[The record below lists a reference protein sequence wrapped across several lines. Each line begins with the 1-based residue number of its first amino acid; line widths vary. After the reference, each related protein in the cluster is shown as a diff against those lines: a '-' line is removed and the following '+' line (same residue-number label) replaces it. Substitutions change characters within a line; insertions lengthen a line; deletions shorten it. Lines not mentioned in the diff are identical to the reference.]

1 MAVMTASA
9 QGNFSAKANALRQQ
23 YQQEAA
29 KTRAS
34 GEATDA
40 TASFV
45 VICKSDASPVAVGER
60 LKALGATVSGVFG
73 RSITVS
79 IPIEKI
85 DAMAQTE
92 GVLLID
98 VGTKGDARTDTSRKV
113 TQVDEVLSGKGAQ
126 LPQAYT
132 GKGVVIGLIDT
143 GFDFTHPGFK
153 DKDGNLR
160 IKAVYLAGNTE
171 VPQEKVTVTKTDKT
185 GASTQVE
192 LQPGIVT
199 DPKVILDTLKVRDH
213 STTLHG
219 THCAYITAGTP
230 IDGITGNTGGLLGGM
245 APDAELILCTPQ
257 PKGDFVEKYDEDAT
271 IAYSS
276 YFDFLKYYAQKNDKE
291 LVLSWSENNHL
302 GWHNGTSPT
311 SQLCGDFAKDNVMM
325 LCASNEGNSNLHIHR
340 NVAVGDSLNFALF
353 SNTTK
358 GIYYLKSTK
367 PIRVRVGFYDYVAGK
382 ELYSYPL
389 SLTTGK
395 QVSDTLN
402 IQAGEIPGLEEFLAT
417 FPPEEQEIYRA
428 VKAEVEKYIAS
439 GSVTVLVSQGTTLE
453 SAQSD
458 KTFAYT
464 EVLLLCDAKF
474 RMKDDFPYGL
484 TLHIT
489 PLEEEA
495 EAYCWND
502 NCELVKS
509 GIYEVGTN
517 ECSMGDFNT
526 SGLPVT
532 VGAYIANNVV
542 KTADG
547 KSNTDT
553 SFKTIGDIASFSSYG
568 TDLAGHK
575 YPDLC
580 TPGTCIYSAVNSFY
594 PESENH
600 PAVAKKA
607 FTGQFEGQTTERTYE
622 WCAASGTSMSTPV
635 SAGIVALWLQAARD
649 KGKKLTSA
657 DIKEIAAKTSDNDE
671 FTQAKPERFG
681 SGKLNAYKG
690 LLYVLGLYDPSGIST
705 VSTHQPAGA
714 TFRVSGDLLY
724 ADGVADGTPASL
736 YNLQGVLVSQTTVE
750 GGAISLAGLQ
760 KGVYAVQLGSL
771 GSTLIR
777 K

>member
-1 MAVMTASA
+1 MTASA
-9 QGNFSAKANALRQQ
+9 QDNFSAKANALRQQ
-23 YQQEAA
+23 YQTEAA
-29 KTRAS
+29 KTRAA
-34 GEATDA
+34 GEASDTM
-40 TASFV
+40 ASFV

-73 RSITVS
+73 RSISVS
-79 IPIEKI
+79 IPVEKI

-92 GVLLID
+92 GVLLVD
-98 VGTKGDARTDTSRKV
+98 AGTKGDARTDTSRKV
-113 TQVDEVLSGKGAQ
+113 TQADEVISGKGAQ

-132 GKGVVIGLIDT
+132 GKGVVIGLIDS

-160 IKAVYLAGNTE
+160 IKAAYLAGNTE

-213 STTLHG
+213 TNDLHG

-245 APDAELILCTPQ
+245 APDAELIFCMSQ
-257 PKGDFVEKYDEDAT
+257 PNKELARKYAEDAT
-271 IAYSS
+271 ITHSS

-302 GWHNGTSPT
+302 GWHNGTSPMA
-311 SQLCGDFAKDNVMM
+311 QLCGDFAKDNVMM
-325 LCASNEGNSNLHIHR
+325 LCSGNEGDSKLHVHR
-340 NVAVGDSLNFALF
+340 NVAVGDSLNFAMI

-367 PIRVRVGFYDYVAGK
+367 AIRVRVGFYDYVSGK
-382 ELYSYPL
+382 ELYSFPL
-389 SLTTGK
+389 TIDTGK
-395 QVSDTLN
+395 QASDT
-402 IQAGEIPGLEEFLAT
+402 IVIRAGEIPGIEEILATLTPEEKEMFLAN
-417 FPPEEQEIYRA
+417 Q
-428 VKAEVEKYIAS
+428 AEVDKYVSS
-439 GSVTVLVSQGTTLE
+439 GYVNVFVSQGTALE
-453 SAQSD
+453 SSQSD

-464 EVLLLCDAKF
+464 EVLLLCNATFKL
-474 RMKDDFPYGL
+474 KDEIPYGL

-489 PLEEEA
+489 PVEEEA
-495 EAYCWND
+495 EAYCWSD
-502 NCELVKS
+502 NCLLAKS
-509 GIYEVGTN
+509 GIYEVGTDD
-517 ECSMGDFNT
+517 CSVGDFNT

-553 SFKTIGDIASFSSYG
+553 NFKTIGDIAQFSSYG

-594 PESENH
+594 PDSENH
-600 PAVAKKA
+600 PAVARKA

-622 WCAASGTSMSTPV
+622 WCAADGTSMSTPV

-714 TFRVSGDLLY
+714 TFRLSGDLLY
-724 ADGVADGTPASL
+724 ADGVADGTPVSL
-736 YNLQGVLVSQTTVE
+736 YNLQGVLVGQTTVE
-750 GGAISLAGLQ
+750 GGAVSLAGLQ
-760 KGVYAVQLGSL
+760 KGVYAVQLDNL